1 MQITRFVKHVLVLL
15 PDVEMI
21 LSHGK
26 QHRNVLFRHDMAFSE
41 NRPFCLVLYDLC
53 HVMAEHMAHGV
64 NRLYLFH
71 DTSFFPVCFCVQY
84 SVFSVKNP

>member
-1 MQITRFVKHVLVLL
+1 MDEKNRMEDTKYFEELKKYDSPTIT
-15 PDVEMI
+15 
-21 LSHGK
+21 
-26 QHRNVLFRHDMAFSE
+26 NVIATYPE
-41 NRPFCLVLYDLC
+41 KPEFCLVLYDLC